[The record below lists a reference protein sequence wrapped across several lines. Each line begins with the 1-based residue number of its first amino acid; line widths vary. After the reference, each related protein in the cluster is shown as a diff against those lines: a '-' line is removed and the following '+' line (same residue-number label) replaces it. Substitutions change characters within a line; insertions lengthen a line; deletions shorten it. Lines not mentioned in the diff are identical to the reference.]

1 MRKWELRRLSNMHL
15 NGRAGLPIWVFPLE
29 PQSGHLSFCFTG
41 LFSFLDHCLKLTHRA
56 LAPWLANKCYP
67 QPSQLPFPVFID
79 HIAGKCLKSRF
90 ECCVC
95 FSMRKCGCRCREGGW
110 GHGMLCVGWQ
120 FPFGMDL
127 ERNAYAPGWDQ
138 SLCSV
143 WSDTKWLQKIN
154 GLWGQSS
161 RTDSTVHLS
170 CGYG

>member
-15 NGRAGLPIWVFPLE
+15 NGRAASLSFPIRTTIR
-29 PQSGHLSFCFTG
+29 HLSFCFTG
-41 LFSFLDHCLKLTHRA
+41 LFSFLDHCLKLTHRT
-56 LAPWLANKCYP
+56 LAPWLANKCC
-67 QPSQLPFPVFID
+67 QQLSQLPFPVFID
-79 HIAGKCLKSRF
+79 HIAGKCFKSRF

-95 FSMRKCGCRCREGGW
+95 FSMRKCGCRCWEGGW
-110 GHGMLCVGWQ
+110 GRGMPWVGWR
-120 FPFGMDL
+120 FPFAGDS

-143 WSDTKWLQKIN
+143 WSDAKWSQKTN

-170 CGYG
+170 CDYG